1 MNRTLVVRT
10 LSFWLAPS
18 TLVLG
23 ATGDAAPSL
32 AEFRIMQEHLRALSD
47 RVQRLEAANVE
58 LAAQLLERSSAS
70 VAASQTAPAAS
81 GEQAI
86 PKWHERLSWN
96 GDLRL
101 RHEDSHQEGAEARSR
116 ERLQTHFGLKAAV
129 TDDLEVGLQLATGG
143 DDPRSAN
150 QTMTGESS
158 RKSVGLDLAYL
169 SWQILDEVNL
179 TGGKMKYPFYRPA
192 LSKLYD
198 GDINPE
204 GLALS
209 FDQSGFFGSTYA
221 FWLEE
226 RSADAET
233 TLVGAQTGFRH
244 RLSGTSTFTASV
256 SYSDLGAGQG
266 RRPFHDGEP
275 NGNTLTDSG
284 TLAYDFRV
292 LQGTLELDTALRRLP
307 VRLYFD
313 YARNEAAPAGLD
325 SAYSTGFLLGTKSG
339 PHGWEFGYLHQK
351 IEKDAWFGQFSDSDF
366 GAGLTDSEGDILRIA
381 YSPVTSSLVS
391 ATYYMNDLFISVPK
405 AVRPP
410 DDNRILQLD
419 FLFTF

>member
-1 MNRTLVVRT
+1 MNRSLIAATLA
-10 LSFWLAPS
+10 LWFAPPAA
-18 TLVLG
+18 VLG
-23 ATGDAAPSL
+23 ATGGVTPSL
-32 AEFRIMQEHLRALSD
+32 EEFRIMREQLRALSD
-47 RVQRLEAANVE
+47 RVQRLETANAE
-58 LAAQLLERSSAS
+58 LAAQLPAQASPSARK
-70 VAASQTAPAAS
+70 S

-86 PKWHERLSWN
+86 PKWHDRLSWN

-101 RHEDSHQEGAEARSR
+101 RHEDTHQEGAEARSR
-116 ERLQTHFGLKAAV
+116 ERLQAHFGLKAAV

-169 SWQILDEVNL
+169 SWQILDEVKL

-204 GLALS
+204 GVALS
-209 FDQSGFFGSTYA
+209 FDHSSFFASTYA

-233 TLVGAQTGFRH
+233 TLLGAQTGFRH

-256 SYSDLGAGQG
+256 AYSDLGAGQG
-266 RRPFHDGEP
+266 RQPFHDGEP
-275 NGNTLTDSG
+275 NGNTVTDG
-284 TLAYDFRV
+284 GALAYDFRV
-292 LQGTLELDTALRRLP
+292 LQGTLELDTALHRLP
-307 VRLYFD
+307 VRLYID

-325 SAYSTGFLLGTKSG
+325 SAYSTGLLLGTKSR

-351 IEKDAWFGQFSDSDF
+351 IEKDAWFGQFGDSDF
-366 GAGLTDSEGDILRIA
+366 GTGLTDSEADILRFA
-381 YSPVTSSLVS
+381 YSPATNSLVS
-391 ATYYMNDLFISVPK
+391 ATYYVNDLFISVPE